1 MTNGILDSSQK
12 IVTDGLVLN
21 YDIAQL
27 RSYPTIGTAVTD
39 LSGSGYTGTLVNGV
53 AFSSNNGG
61 SLVFDGLNDRVS
73 RTTTI
78 NVGSDFTV
86 SAWIFPTLL
95 GTIRRCV
102 VGNSS
107 NYSLTNGWTFSTGSN
122 NSFFLSIGAD
132 VAYRTAPANT
142 LTTNTWTCITG
153 VVSGGG
159 SNIVLYKNGIALTT
173 YAASLL
179 TSNTIIY
186 VYPEFNIGFR
196 DTVYTL
202 DPYTGR
208 IAQVQLYNIALT
220 ETEVLQNF
228 NANRSRYGL

>member
-1 MTNGILDSSQK
+1 MNNGILDSSQK

-21 YDIAQL
+21 YDIGQL
-27 RSYPTIGTAVTD
+27 RSYPTTGTAVTD
-39 LSGSGYTGTLVNGV
+39 LSGSGYTGTAINGV
-53 AFSSNNGG
+53 GYNSSNGG
-61 SLVFDGLNDRVS
+61 NLTFDGLNDRVS
-73 RTTTI
+73 RTTNI

-102 VGNSS
+102 VGNAE
-107 NYSLTNGWTFSTGSN
+107 NYSLTNGWIFSTGGN
-122 NSFFLSIGAD
+122 NSFFLAIGAD
-132 VAYRTAPANT
+132 VAYRVAPANT
-142 LTTNTWTCITG
+142 LTTNTWTFITG

-173 YAASLL
+173 YVASLL
-179 TSNTIIY
+179 TSNTIMY
-186 VYPEFNIGFR
+186 AYPQFNVGFR
-196 DTVYTL
+196 DIVYTP

-228 NANRSRYGL
+228 NANRLRYGL

>member
-1 MTNGILDSSQK
+1 MNNGILDSSQK

-21 YDIAQL
+21 YDIGQL
-27 RSYPTIGTAVTD
+27 RSYPTTGTAVTD
-39 LSGSGYTGTLVNGV
+39 LSGSGYTGTAINGV
-53 AFSSNNGG
+53 GYNSSNGG
-61 SLVFDGLNDRVS
+61 NLTFDGLNDRVS
-73 RTTTI
+73 RTTNI

-102 VGNSS
+102 VGNAE
-107 NYSLTNGWTFSTGSN
+107 NYSLTNGWIFCTGGN
-122 NSFFLSIGAD
+122 NSFFLAIGAD
-132 VAYRTAPANT
+132 VAYRIAPANT
-142 LTTNTWTCITG
+142 LTTNTWTFITG

-173 YAASLL
+173 YVASLL
-179 TSNTIIY
+179 TSNTIMY
-186 VYPEFNIGFR
+186 AYPQFNVGFR
-196 DTVYTL
+196 DIVYTP

-228 NANRSRYGL
+228 NANRLRYGL